1 MAEKESKPENETQKI
16 DSPLILREETKSE
29 LIVTSEYAKIIEE
42 ICLTNIQEVDVLF
55 DLKIEDELSAHS
67 SISYSFPEIYSR
79 SKMPAELGE
88 TLKSLRPVLTR
99 IGMIAYYIIN
109 DPKDKPPYTNGWD
122 LSETEIE
129 TIKKSLENTTLETA
143 QEIIENP
150 DEIQNK
156 PVGIEYEEIITAIAY
171 LKVKI
176 IFEKIAANENN
187 AITVETTEIV

>member
-1 MAEKESKPENETQKI
+1 MAEKESKTGNETQRK
-16 DSPLILREETKSE
+16 DGLLILREETKSE
-29 LIVTSEYAKIIEE
+29 LIEASEYAKIIEE

-55 DLKIEDELSAHS
+55 DLKIEDDLSAHS
-67 SISYSFPEIYSR
+67 SISNSLPEIYSR

-88 TLKSLRPVLTR
+88 IAKSLRPVLTR
-99 IGMIAYYIIN
+99 IGIIAYYIIN

-143 QEIIENP
+143 QKIIENP

-156 PVGIEYEEIITAIAY
+156 PVDIEYEEIITAIAY

-176 IFEKIAANENN
+176 IFEKIAANDNN
-187 AITVETTEIV
+187 IITVETTKIV